1 MYTKA
6 ALEVVE
12 QLEAE
17 AIDDGVV
24 DEAKGT
30 VFNDELAFV
39 HSFYKTSQSRGS
51 QKGRNRQE
59 KIGSKSRGYSI
70 KASRRWHEQHHDCHF
85 SHLFSFSPGV
95 YRRW

>member
-24 DEAKGT
+24 DEAKGK

-39 HSFYKTSQSRGS
+39 HSFYKTGQSRGS
-51 QKGRNRQE
+51 QN
-59 KIGSKSRGYSI
+59 YSI
-70 KASRRWHEQHHDCHF
+70 DHSYVLLAHF
-85 SHLFSFSPGV
+85 PFC
-95 YRRW
+95 